1 MGSFLQ
7 ITYLIALGVIVAT
20 FTQVTIFTFLKRP
33 ADPRLP
39 YPGESATKEERQ
51 EYEDVQADHRDKM
64 ENFYGVAA
72 ICALVASIIYLGFGL
87 ALADQLK
94 VLADGVLLGGLIVL
108 ICSVYSAVSRAQKMA
123 RFVVTFVCLLVA
135 LALGYF
141 KFLR

>member
-87 ALADQLK
+87 AFAEQLK

-135 LALGYF
+135 LAVGYF

>member
-72 ICALVASIIYLGFGL
+72 ICALVASIVYLGFGL
-87 ALADQLK
+87 ALAEQLK